1 MAVKTRAVTGVLVA
15 VLALQFFTLCGAGW
29 TAPTE
34 KIYLQEVAR
43 LAALESAYFQ
53 KKIKESL
60 IVVV

>member
-53 KKIKESL
+53 KKNQQ
-60 IVVV
+60 